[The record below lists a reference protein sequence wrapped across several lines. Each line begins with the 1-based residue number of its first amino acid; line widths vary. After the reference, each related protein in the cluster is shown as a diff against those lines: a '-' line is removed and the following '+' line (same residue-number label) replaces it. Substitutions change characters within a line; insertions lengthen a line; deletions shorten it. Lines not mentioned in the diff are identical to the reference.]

1 MASPWALERFGG
13 LAGAMSKLVPQAIG
27 SLLERALPSRRAARA
42 TTDDTP
48 EERRRA
54 LRHVVAFTGNSNQAL
69 LDTRWGEAP
78 FTDYSAPV
86 NDRSAAAGR

>member
-42 TTDDTP
+42 ATDDAP
-48 EERRRA
+48 EARRQA
-54 LRHVVAFTGNSNQAL
+54 LRHVVTFTGNSNQAL
-69 LDTRWGEAP
+69 LDTRWGEAA
-78 FTDYSAPV
+78 FTDYSAPA
-86 NDRSAAAGR
+86 NEHSNSASR